1 LNFNVEK
8 GAEAILKFMQIDR
21 SKDLRWEPD
30 ILGITPHARMV
41 VQYSFYRRS
50 ASSDSEPFLRFIGKF
65 YADKSGQTT
74 YQIMQDLQKSF
85 NLAKK
90 RSPLTIPHH
99 HFYDPDLHLII
110 QQYVEGIPYVKLVER
125 NDYPEYFRLAGRAL
139 AFLHSQDVSIGE
151 KKSINNHLEELIR
164 PHPMKLCE
172 ELPQY
177 RYLIEALIKEMSER
191 EKTWQGKIDNA
202 PLHRDFHLRQLFY
215 LEEQVWLID
224 WDLFANG
231 DPALD
236 VGNFVVYLKTHIV
249 KCKPVIDAFLEGYCS
264 FGSSTILERLPVYEG
279 LAFLRLA
286 CKRFRLKGDHWKE
299 KLEDMLL
306 QSEAS
311 FSEKSIFNKVL
322 K

>member
-1 LNFNVEK
+1 
-8 GAEAILKFMQIDR
+8 MQIDR

-41 VQYSFYRRS
+41 VRYSFYRRN

-65 YADKSGQTT
+65 YADESAQTT

-85 NLAKK
+85 DLAKK
-90 RSPLTIPHH
+90 RPPLTIPHP
-99 HFYDPDLHLII
+99 HFYDPDLRLIV
-110 QQYVEGIPYVKLVER
+110 QQHVEGIPYSNLLDHH
-125 NDYPEYFRLAGRAL
+125 DYPKYFRLVGRAL
-139 AFLHSQDVSIGE
+139 AFLHAQDVPVGE
-151 KKSINNHLEELIR
+151 IRSINSHLEDLIH
-164 PHPMKLCE
+164 PHPLRFCE

-177 RYLIEALIKEMSER
+177 RRLVEELIKKMGER
-191 EKTWQGKIDNA
+191 ERREKIEVS
-202 PLHRDFHLRQLFY
+202 PIHRDFHLRQLFY
-215 LEEQVWLID
+215 GEERVWLID
-224 WDLFANG
+224 WDLFAKG

-236 VGNFVVYLKTHIV
+236 VGNFIVYLKTHLT
-249 KCKPVIDAFLEGYCS
+249 KECMSVIDAFLEGYCS
-264 FGSSTILERLPVYEG
+264 IGSSTILERLPIYEG
-279 LAFLRLA
+279 LTFLRLA

-299 KLEDMLL
+299 KVEDMLL